1 MTITTFIE
9 SKGYLTEKFS
19 TNFSYGFLFYS
30 PAGDLVG
37 EVHES
42 TGTYALYLPVSKDVT
57 KALEEHR
64 KAVKEA

>member
-1 MTITTFIE
+1 MTIKDFIE
-9 SKGYLTEKFS
+9 SKGYLTERFS
-19 TNFSYGFLFYS
+19 DKFSYGFLFYS
-30 PAGDLVG
+30 PDGNLVG

-42 TGTYALYLPVSKDVT
+42 TGTYALYLPVPKETT